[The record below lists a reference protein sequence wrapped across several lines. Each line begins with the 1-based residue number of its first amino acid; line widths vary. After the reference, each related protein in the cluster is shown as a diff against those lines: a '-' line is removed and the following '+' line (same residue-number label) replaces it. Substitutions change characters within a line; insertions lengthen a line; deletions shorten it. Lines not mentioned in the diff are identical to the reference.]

1 MATAPNSDLQIT
13 EAEWAARQQLAAC
26 YRVFDYLGWTE
37 VIYNHI
43 TYRVPGEEGA
53 FLINPFGLH
62 FSEVTASNLVKI
74 DIDGQRL
81 APSDWSV
88 NRAGFVQHSTFHRH
102 LPDAHCVMHTH
113 TTAGLAVACLE
124 EGLSVSN
131 FYSAQIA
138 HQVAYHDFE
147 GVTVRMEEGERLLTD
162 LGDKRLMILRNHGL
176 LAMGTTI
183 PEAFMRMWT
192 LQRACEIQMAAA
204 PMGRLRE
211 VPADVVAV
219 HQRDMR
225 SGRSASNHGY
235 GQLDFDAF
243 VRLVD
248 RRDRSWRD

>member
-113 TTAGLAVACLE
+113 TTAGLA
-124 EGLSVSN
+124 
-131 FYSAQIA
+131 
-138 HQVAYHDFE
+138 
-147 GVTVRMEEGERLLTD
+147 
-162 LGDKRLMILRNHGL
+162 
-176 LAMGTTI
+176 
-183 PEAFMRMWT
+183 
-192 LQRACEIQMAAA
+192 
-204 PMGRLRE
+204 
-211 VPADVVAV
+211 
-219 HQRDMR
+219 
-225 SGRSASNHGY
+225 
-235 GQLDFDAF
+235 
-243 VRLVD
+243 
-248 RRDRSWRD
+248 